1 MEGLLYLGRPQNV
14 LLGFNPSLIILN
26 FVGNRCWTRKGIM
39 FWIEMLIMNS
49 AEEPSLSGTQFRAG
63 AEGDDRE

>member
-1 MEGLLYLGRPQNV
+1 LILLNLEE
-14 LLGFNPSLIILN
+14 
-26 FVGNRCWTRKGIM
+26 NRFWTRKGIM